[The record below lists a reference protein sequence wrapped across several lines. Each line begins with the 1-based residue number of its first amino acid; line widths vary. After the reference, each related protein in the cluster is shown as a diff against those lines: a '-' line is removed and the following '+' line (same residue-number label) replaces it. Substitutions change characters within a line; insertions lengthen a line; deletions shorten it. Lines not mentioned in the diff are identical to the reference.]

1 MAPIWLA
8 KSSPDGLA
16 SSFLRGFSF
25 GLVWA
30 PPMMGVVSFFLLFF
44 PPPLIVVEGEAV
56 PLANAG
62 NAAMRVL
69 AHFINCLIS
78 CCLFFLD
85 VLLGVF
91 FSFPKKN

>member
-1 MAPIWLA
+1 MAPIWFA

-30 PPMMGVVSFFLLFF
+30 PPMMGVISSFLLFF
-44 PPPLIVVEGEAV
+44 PPPPLIVVEGEVV
-56 PLANAG
+56 PSSNDG

-69 AHFINCLIS
+69 AHLINCLIS
-78 CCLFFLD
+78 CCLF
-85 VLLGVF
+85 
-91 FSFPKKN
+91 S